1 MAKNASFIRWA
12 GGKGWFIPAVQDMI
26 QNLQFNNYIEPFMG
40 GAAIFFALD
49 LPNKAYLSDINEE
62 LVNTFIQIRDNLD
75 AVTVKLKEYKTDKD
89 SYYVIREKEP
99 TDSIEWAARFLYLNF
114 YSFNGIYRVNSKGKY
129 NVPYG
134 RRSGEFNY
142 DRLETIKEKLQI
154 ADVQNRDFADCK
166 DVIHKGDLVFLD
178 PPYAVTSKSTDNN
191 MFIAYNPTLFSLEDQ
206 QRLAELIDYIRDV
219 GAYFILTN
227 AYHPEIAKIFE
238 GKGEMLT
245 YDRTC
250 NIGGKAARRGKV
262 QEYIFTNIPGVKR
275 EEAEE

>member
-26 QNLQFNNYIEPFMG
+26 QNIQFNNYIEPFMG
-40 GAAIFFALD
+40 GASIFFSLD

-62 LVNTFIQIRDNLD
+62 LVNAFIQIRDNLD
-75 AVTVKLKEYKTDKD
+75 KVTKKLKDYKTDKD
-89 SYYVIREKEP
+89 SYYVIRAQEP
-99 TDSIEWAARFLYLNF
+99 TDQIEQAARFLYLNF

-142 DRLETIKEKLQI
+142 DRLEIIKEKLQI
-154 ADVQNRDFADCK
+154 ADIQKRDFAACR
-166 DVIHKGDLVFLD
+166 DVIHEGDLVFLD
-178 PPYAVTSKSTDNN
+178 PPYAVSSKSSDNN
-191 MFIAYNPTLFSLEDQ
+191 MFIAYNATLFSLEDQ
-206 QRLAELIDYIRDV
+206 QRLADLIDYIREV

-227 AYHPEIAKIFE
+227 AYHPEIAKIFA

-250 NIGGKAARRGKV
+250 NIGGKSARRGKV
-262 QEYIFTNIPGVKR
+262 QEYIFTNIPGAKR

>member
-12 GGKGWFIPAVQDMI
+12 GGKGWFIPVVQDMI

-40 GAAIFFALD
+40 GASIFFALD

-62 LVNTFIQIRDNLD
+62 LVNTFTQIRDNLH
-75 AVTVKLKEYKTDKD
+75 AVTEKLKEYKTDKD

-99 TDSIEWAARFLYLNF
+99 TDLIEQAARFLYLNF

-142 DRLETIKEKLQI
+142 DRLETIREKLQI
-154 ADVQNRDFADCK
+154 ADVQNRDFAACK
-166 DVIHKGDLVFLD
+166 DVIRKGDLVFLD
-178 PPYAVTSKSTDNN
+178 PPYAVSSKSTDNN

-206 QRLAELIDYIRDV
+206 QRLADLIDYIRDV
-219 GAYFILTN
+219 RAYFILTN

-250 NIGGKAARRGKV
+250 NIGGKAVRRGKV